1 MQKKE
6 LISFKS
12 ERFELFLLYEV
23 NLQLDFWLLQ
33 KQYDRI
39 DRNFYLYFNYSN
51 DPVGVFINI

>member
-23 NLQLDFWLLQ
+23 NIQLDFWLLQ
-33 KQYDRI
+33 KQYDCI
-39 DRNFYLYFNYSN
+39 DRNFNLYFNYSN

>member
-23 NLQLDFWLLQ
+23 NIQLDFWL
-33 KQYDRI
+33 
-39 DRNFYLYFNYSN
+39 
-51 DPVGVFINI
+51 